1 MSNLHG
7 DRPVHFK
14 KSVPAQ
20 DADGQLSVRFFV
32 GSERD
37 GTSMEVSRCLK
48 VADYCKEFGR
58 FVTILVETS
67 RDGPQSTVVGRTKVF
82 SLLMAGQA
90 VQSRS
95 VQEGQLPKRADIE
108 R

>member
-1 MSNLHG
+1 M
-7 DRPVHFK
+7 
-14 KSVPAQ
+14 A
-20 DADGQLSVRFFV
+20 VRFFV

-37 GTSMEVSRCLK
+37 GTRMEVSCCLK
-48 VADYCKEFGR
+48 VADCCKEFGR
-58 FVTILVETS
+58 FVTILIETS
-67 RDGPQSTVVGRTKVF
+67 RDGPQSTVAGRTNAF
-82 SLLMAGQA
+82 SLLMADQA